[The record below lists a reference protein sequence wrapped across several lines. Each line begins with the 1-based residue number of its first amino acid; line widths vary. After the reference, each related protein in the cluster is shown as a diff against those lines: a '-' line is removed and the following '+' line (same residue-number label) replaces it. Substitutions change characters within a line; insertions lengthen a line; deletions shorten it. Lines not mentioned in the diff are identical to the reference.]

1 MTPTKYFDPRLEGL
15 RGVASAAV
23 VITHAVAV
31 LKVDG
36 LDAFWV
42 IPISAQTPSSLALL
56 LLTAVFNSY
65 SAVVLFF
72 VLSGLVLSISS
83 EKSNLFAYF
92 SRRAFRLLPPM
103 WASIIFMALL
113 LYLFPLVYSTNLSD
127 WSRNVFVPPTLSKIA
142 NNLLLQSF
150 QVNGVTW
157 TMYVEVIGSAFI
169 PLSLLVKGRNGLLL
183 LALTAALAFFLYP
196 SLTFSYIFCFQTGV
210 LIARTKFS
218 LQVGAAWLAPIMF
231 FLDRFFFPQKG
242 FMSLLFNCI
251 ASALLIAAVRQGAW
265 ESFLEK
271 KLIRITGRCSYS
283 LYLFHPLILFIL
295 AHFADRIGGNGLLP
309 HVVILG
315 LALPFSLLL
324 SVAGYRLFEAPSITA
339 GRAIAQRLQQVRAG

>member
-1 MTPTKYFDPRLEGL
+1 MPRESHELTQTPSPLRSSRSYRNIECTMTPTKYFDPRLEGL

-83 EKSNLFAYF
+83 EKSSLFRYF

-113 LYLFPLVYSTNLSD
+113 LYLFPL
-127 WSRNVFVPPTLSKIA
+127 
-142 NNLLLQSF
+142 
-150 QVNGVTW
+150 
-157 TMYVEVIGSAFI
+157 
-169 PLSLLVKGRNGLLL
+169 
-183 LALTAALAFFLYP
+183 
-196 SLTFSYIFCFQTGV
+196 
-210 LIARTKFS
+210 
-218 LQVGAAWLAPIMF
+218 
-231 FLDRFFFPQKG
+231 
-242 FMSLLFNCI
+242 
-251 ASALLIAAVRQGAW
+251 
-265 ESFLEK
+265 
-271 KLIRITGRCSYS
+271 
-283 LYLFHPLILFIL
+283 
-295 AHFADRIGGNGLLP
+295 
-309 HVVILG
+309 
-315 LALPFSLLL
+315 
-324 SVAGYRLFEAPSITA
+324 
-339 GRAIAQRLQQVRAG
+339 